1 MFQEA
6 ASRLCTACGM
16 CCNGVLFE
24 IVRLQ
29 PQDSVKE
36 LEKLGMQINRRKTQP
51 YFKQPCRFL
60 NDCTCTIYEQRPT
73 RCRRFECLQL
83 KLLAAEEITEA
94 EAAAKIEE
102 ARAQVQ
108 RVRYLLA
115 EAGDVSTDE
124 ALEERV
130 RRVLG
135 HQTDTPLYHEMQ
147 TLKRLLNRDFRALTD

>member
-108 RVRYLLA
+108 RVRDLLA
-115 EAGDVSTDE
+115 GAGDVSTDE

-135 HQTDTPLYHEMQ
+135 DQTDTPLYHEMQ
-147 TLKRLLNRDFRALTD
+147 TLKRLLNRDFRALTE

>member
-29 PQDSVKE
+29 PQDSMKE

-83 KLLAAEEITEA
+83 KMLAAEEITEA
-94 EAAAKIEE
+94 AAAAKIEE
-102 ARAQVQ
+102 ARTQVQ
-108 RVRYLLA
+108 RVRDLLA
-115 EAGDVSTDE
+115 GAGDASTDE

-130 RRVLG
+130 RHVFG
-135 HQTDTPLYHEMQ
+135 DQTDTPLYHEMQ
-147 TLKRLLNRDFRALTD
+147 TLRRLLSREFRAMTE

>member
-83 KLLAAEEITEA
+83 KLLADGEITEVD
-94 EAAAKIEE
+94 AAAKIAE
-102 ARAQVQ
+102 AKILVQ
-108 RVRYLLA
+108 RIHELLF
-115 EAGDVSTDE
+115 EAGDHAVDE
-124 ALEERV
+124 ALEERA

-135 HQTDTPLYHEMQ
+135 DQTDTPLYYEMQ
-147 TLKRLLNRDFRALTD
+147 SLKRLLNRNFRAFTD